1 MALVNYHLGA
11 VIESIVWVQAPGPGR
26 QVLYRLRGKLG
37 LELDLDWGGQES
49 AHQGEEHKL
58 GGKMSEIDTYDEG
71 ELTLSDVKYS
81 MLRL

>member
-1 MALVNYHLGA
+1 M
-11 VIESIVWVQAPGPGR
+11 QAPGPGR
-26 QVLYRLRGKLG
+26 RVLYRLRGKLG

-49 AHQGEEHKL
+49 THQGEEHKL
-58 GGKMSEIDTYDEG
+58 GGNLSELHIMRE